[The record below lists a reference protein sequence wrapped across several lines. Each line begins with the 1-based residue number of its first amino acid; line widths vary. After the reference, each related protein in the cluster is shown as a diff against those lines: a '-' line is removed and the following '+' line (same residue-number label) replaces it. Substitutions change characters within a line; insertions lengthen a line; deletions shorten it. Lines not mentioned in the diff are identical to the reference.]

1 MATGCLVSL
10 LVLSGCSGAGDDSE
24 VPTWVRSPPEH
35 LSCDGTTDPRLMVDL
50 IQEADL
56 GVPNPE
62 DSDVEVDVDDP
73 SLSCHAVALN
83 TLDLSMYPEEKLYL
97 AGGYRPPDPLLI
109 PIGDLPGFVTHGYGR
124 LYVSCSRDSKT
135 LIQKSSI
142 SIDSSELD
150 NPDARLAMA
159 RLLVDMTNKARA
171 RFGCAESANALS
183 LPSELPEIPE
193 VGRLAAS
200 EVDAPFRGT
209 ACSFVKRSLL
219 PDYEWDRGEEWA
231 MGTPQPSGL
240 ISTCDI
246 RTGNLDSTDGDVPGR
261 PRSAFVMY
269 EGPLAKARHESEKY
283 SLPEYD
289 VMCHGEPVSFR
300 YYGPSEDDPSHWEKD
315 PAEQTSGNRFL
326 DHFARAAAERAGCP
340 LPE

>member
-1 MATGCLVSL
+1 M
-10 LVLSGCSGAGDDSE
+10 
-24 VPTWVRSPPEH
+24 
-35 LSCDGTTDPRLMVDL
+35 
-50 IQEADL
+50 
-56 GVPNPE
+56 
-62 DSDVEVDVDDP
+62 
-73 SLSCHAVALN
+73 
-83 TLDLSMYPEEKLYL
+83 TLKN
-97 AGGYRPPDPLLI
+97 
-109 PIGDLPGFVTHGYGR
+109 
-124 LYVSCSRDSKT
+124 
-135 LIQKSSI
+135 SI
-142 SIDSSELD
+142 SIDSTELD

-171 RFGCAESANALS
+171 RFGCAESANALP

-193 VGRLAAS
+193 VGREAAS
-200 EVDAPFRGT
+200 QSEDPFRGT
-209 ACSFVKRSLL
+209 ACSFVERSSL
-219 PDYEWDRGEEWA
+219 PDYERERGEEWA

-246 RTGNLDSTDGDVPGR
+246 RTGSLDSTDGDVPGR

-300 YYGPSEDDPSHWEKD
+300 LYTPSEDDPAHWDKD
-315 PAEQTSGNRFL
+315 PADQPSDSGLL